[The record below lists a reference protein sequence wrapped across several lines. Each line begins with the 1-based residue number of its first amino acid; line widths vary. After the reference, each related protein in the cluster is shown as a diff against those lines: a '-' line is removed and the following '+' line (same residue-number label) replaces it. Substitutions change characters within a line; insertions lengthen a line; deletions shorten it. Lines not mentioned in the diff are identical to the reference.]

1 MSAIKNISLYV
12 PHIFANFDEIFVKSM
27 FGKIGKVSRVDFVG
41 KIGKDG
47 RPYNAGYIHF
57 EYWYNTQYAVN
68 LQSVI
73 LDPNEEAHFVYD
85 EPWYWIVL
93 ENKRQKIDRKIR
105 ININDLFK
113 TVPSTPVQP
122 IAEGLSIAPGLSNI
136 YVPDAPMKTKVEE
149 DDLPTPIN
157 LEDQFDYP
165 ELTPD
170 EIAWL
175 KDKLNIAE
183 NEKFEMSEI
192 QKAIEEEEDQLREAY
207 IMSLEEENRMLRAE
221 LEMMQSQPKY
231 TYYTKSGYNFTDEL

>member
-27 FGKIGKVSRVDFVG
+27 FGKLGKVSHVDFVG

-57 EYWYNTQYAVN
+57 EYWYNTPYAVD
-68 LQSVI
+68 LQALI

-105 ININDLFK
+105 INIGDLFK
-113 TVPSTPVQP
+113 ATESVPSTPAP
-122 IAEGLSIAPGLSNI
+122 NKIPIAPGLSNI
-136 YVPDAPMKTKVEE
+136 NVPGAPVKTKVEE
-149 DDLPTPIN
+149 EINEDIPIPIN
-157 LEDQFDYP
+157 LEDEFDYP
-165 ELTPD
+165 DLTLD

-175 KDKLNIAE
+175 KEKLNIAE

-221 LEMMQSQPKY
+221 LEMLQSQPKY
-231 TYYTKSGYNFTDEL
+231 TRSYNFTDEL